1 MKALSALIA
10 SLAATV
16 AIATFVQAEEEKHIK
31 LVLQTSPEA
40 GLVTIETGELA
51 LGETRAFTSEK
62 GRPVLLT
69 KTEQG
74 FEIDVD
80 GKKTQIDLPEA
91 GGEGFEWE
99 TREGETAAGGE
110 PRIERHVIVK
120 RMGGDAAIQVESG
133 GQRIE
138 LHSGEAAPAGKEVR
152 VIHLG
157 EGHAAG
163 VAGEGGK
170 RVIVLGGDG
179 DFPAARA
186 KLLASGALDGLDPAT
201 RDKILAALGQK
212 NDGK

>member
-10 SLAATV
+10 SLAATL

-40 GLVTIETGELA
+40 GLVTFETGELA

-99 TREGETAAGGE
+99 TREGEAAAGGE

-120 RMGGDAAIQVESG
+120 RMGGDAAIQLEGG

-138 LHSGEAAPAGKEVR
+138 IHAGEPVPAGKEVR

-157 EGHAAG
+157 EGHA
-163 VAGEGGK
+163 AGEGGK